1 LSTLGGSPQCPLA
14 LTPPATTTTAA
25 APPPAQDADAALE
38 AHIHQMSSCI
48 KAMTDAAANKPY
60 FYVTD
65 EDIIGLPY
73 FK

>member
-1 LSTLGGSPQCPLA
+1 
-14 LTPPATTTTAA
+14 
-25 APPPAQDADAALE
+25 
-38 AHIHQMSSCI
+38 MSSCI